1 MGKEKTAKTNA
12 MRILDRLRIP
22 YEVNTYECSEF
33 IDGIHIADMLGQ
45 SYDNTLK
52 TLVTMG
58 KSREYFIFAIP
69 IHKELDVKKAAGA
82 VGEKSI
88 ELIHVKD
95 ILNITGYIRG
105 GCSPIGMKKK
115 FPTYIEETAVL
126 FDEIAVSAGV
136 RGAQIIINPE
146 KLKDYVGASFVSL
159 VQD

>member
-22 YEVNTYECSEF
+22 YEVNIYECSEF
-33 IDGIHIADMLGQ
+33 IDGIHVADMLGQ

-52 TLVTMG
+52 TLVTIG
-58 KSREYFIFAIP
+58 KSREYFVFAIP

-95 ILNITGYIRG
+95 IMNITGYVRG
-105 GCSPIGMKKK
+105 GCSPLGMKKQFRTVIDQSVSGYETVIISGGK
-115 FPTYIEETAVL
+115 IGTQIFLCPQDLLSATNGTYEDL
-126 FDEIAVSAGV
+126 CM
-136 RGAQIIINPE
+136 
-146 KLKDYVGASFVSL
+146 
-159 VQD
+159 